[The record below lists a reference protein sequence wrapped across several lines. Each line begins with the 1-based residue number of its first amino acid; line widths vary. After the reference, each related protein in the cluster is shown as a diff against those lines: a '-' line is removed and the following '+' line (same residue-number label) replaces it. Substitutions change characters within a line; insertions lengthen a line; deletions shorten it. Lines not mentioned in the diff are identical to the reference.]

1 MMANRIAEKEESDL
15 KQMNQTLIDKCVAGV
30 RDPQ

>member
-15 KQMNQTLIDKCVAGV
+15 KQMNQTLIDKFVAGV